1 MWNTLRKE
9 EYKMNKK
16 LAKTRNSRMDT
27 LEAMACNCHCN
38 DPCLNCSGGG
48 SFYVQQNIYIG
59 GAAEAAHVKTNTNGA

>member
-1 MWNTLRKE
+1 
-9 EYKMNKK
+9 
-16 LAKTRNSRMDT
+16 MDT